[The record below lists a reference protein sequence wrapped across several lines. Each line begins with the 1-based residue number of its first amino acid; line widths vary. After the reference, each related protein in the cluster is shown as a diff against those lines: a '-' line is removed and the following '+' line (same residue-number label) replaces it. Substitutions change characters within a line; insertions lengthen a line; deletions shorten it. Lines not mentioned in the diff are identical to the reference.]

1 MDEAEDE
8 PEETHVLRVGCDL
21 EPAEELET
29 RKEAHDAAKRD
40 REFWARQ
47 VLLEANRLPEQAS
60 TLLVVRIIVVQSLIA
75 VQSTDSFLRFASFCA
90 RDCVDYLGSFAKG
103 SVVDMRAVTAWHEKL
118 MQRLRTDPLFW
129 SRKEKD

>member
-8 PEETHVLRVGCDL
+8 PEEPHVLRVGCDL

-47 VLLEANRLPEQAS
+47 VLLEANRLPEQVQKRQIRSYFAECVCKVDRFVPALCDLLRAGLRGLS
-60 TLLVVRIIVVQSLIA
+60 GLLCQGQRGGHARRDRLARQAHAAPSHRPALLVSQ
-75 VQSTDSFLRFASFCA
+75 
-90 RDCVDYLGSFAKG
+90 GKG
-103 SVVDMRAVTAWHEKL
+103 LAL
-118 MQRLRTDPLFW
+118 
-129 SRKEKD
+129 